1 MRYEEMCNQVTVR
14 IRAQLELCLTGDIQT
29 WTISNLRLINKF
41 IVTFH
46 IEAKQIWYVMLT
58 LLPTAVGPH

>member
-1 MRYEEMCNQVTVR
+1 MCNQVTVR

-29 WTISNLRLINKF
+29 WTISNLRLINKL

-46 IEAKQIWYVMLT
+46 IEAIQI
-58 LLPTAVGPH
+58 